1 MPAIGLLV
9 LRLGIAVVSIA
20 HGAHILFGSFGGPG
34 SGVGS
39 GGLTQTA
46 SQFAAMGMPGTPIA
60 ILVGITELV
69 GGVLLCIGYLTR
81 WAAIA
86 LAAVTA
92 IIAWKSQAPWGFFM
106 NWVLEPGR
114 NHGIEFSL
122 VMFVACVCL
131 ALGGGG
137 EWSFDGR
144 KANRRSYSAAA
155 RARLRRN

>member
-34 SGVGS
+34 SGIGS

-46 SQFAAMGMPGTPIA
+46 SQFATMGLPGTPIA
-60 ILVGITELV
+60 VLVGITELL
-69 GGVLLCIGYLTR
+69 GGLLICIGYLTR
-81 WAAIA
+81 VAAIA

-92 IIAWKSQAPWGFFM
+92 IVAWKSQAPWGFFM

-114 NHGIEFSL
+114 NHGVEFSL
-122 VMFVACVCL
+122 IMFVGFVCL
-131 ALGGGG
+131 ALAGGG
-137 EWSFDGR
+137 EWSFDGK
-144 KANRRSYSAAA
+144 KARRRSYAAA
-155 RARLRRN
+155 GKARLRRT